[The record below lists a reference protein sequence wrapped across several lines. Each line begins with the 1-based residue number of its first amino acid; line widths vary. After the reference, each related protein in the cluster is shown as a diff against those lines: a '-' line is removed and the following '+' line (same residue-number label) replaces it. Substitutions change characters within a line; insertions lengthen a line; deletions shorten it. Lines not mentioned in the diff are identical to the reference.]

1 MDWLT
6 ITGEEFMTYQM
17 TPHLQK
23 EPSDPLTRSQV
34 QQSQQQLTVGQQ
46 RSELAAF
53 KKGIK
58 RDATLFPTLKDERYQ
73 DSWHRQ
79 FEIQI
84 KAQDLDDIIDPNYKP
99 NPSDPDEVQLFKMK
113 QTFVYSVLERVVQT
127 SKGKSIMRDT
137 KDFDAQSAYAR
148 IKKHH
153 TDSSVGDIAAQQIQ
167 AYFTTSAVGDGKFQG
182 TVAEYINHFVG
193 QYDVY
198 KCITGTTLLTSQK
211 LDHLARA
218 VSSIPALRQVK
229 ETGRMLSLAMGK
241 ANIDYEKY
249 LSLLQEAAINYDNA
263 LKNKPRRTVY
273 EHRSIFEDA
282 WDPYAFPEYE
292 VNFHEMGSDDNF
304 QCDVDTP
311 VGVLEAYAHERTICS
326 AYKQQQYMAG
336 SRMHWEAWRS
346 LSPEAQ
352 KI

>member
-23 EPSDPLTRSQV
+23 EPSNPLPRSQV
-34 QQSQQQLTVGQQ
+34 QQSQQQLAVGQQ
-46 RSELAAF
+46 HSELAAF

-58 RDATLFPTLKDERYQ
+58 RNATLFLTLKDKRYQ

-99 NPSDPDEVQLFKMK
+99 NPSDLDEVQLFKMK

-167 AYFTTSAVGDGKFQG
+167 AYFTTSTVGDGKF
-182 TVAEYINHFVG
+182 
-193 QYDVY
+193 
-198 KCITGTTLLTSQK
+198 
-211 LDHLARA
+211 
-218 VSSIPALRQVK
+218 
-229 ETGRMLSLAMGK
+229 
-241 ANIDYEKY
+241 
-249 LSLLQEAAINYDNA
+249 
-263 LKNKPRRTVY
+263 
-273 EHRSIFEDA
+273 
-282 WDPYAFPEYE
+282 
-292 VNFHEMGSDDNF
+292 
-304 QCDVDTP
+304 
-311 VGVLEAYAHERTICS
+311 
-326 AYKQQQYMAG
+326 
-336 SRMHWEAWRS
+336 
-346 LSPEAQ
+346 
-352 KI
+352 